1 MSAQDQYMLPPADRK
16 LMQEYGWEFG
26 NVPAPV
32 VRSSAAPSNS
42 LPLITVGILSYNRC
56 DDLLRTLHTVIHE
69 CAYPTTE
76 VIVVDNAS
84 SDNTVEQV
92 RRYFPMVEIVALSR
106 NTGTAGRNEYIQRA
120 NGTYIFCLD
129 DDSLPGSSHSFK
141 EITEW
146 MEAHPSI
153 SLLSTRCV
161 QPRTGIDETTNFE
174 IMGTKDSRQEFYCGL
189 YAFECACCMRTE
201 HIRAVGG
208 YSQRDNWGAEGM
220 DLAMKLYMHGFNS
233 VWHPEFLTLHF
244 KQFHNRPKQ
253 SGALGAVHHRIEF
266 FATYFSLPFLVPI
279 IIAYTSRRFLECL
292 LHPRRIP
299 DIVRGY
305 ARGIASIPRA
315 RGTSTKL
322 SFRKAWALGRW
333 YLGIFRW

>member
-1 MSAQDQYMLPPADRK
+1 
-16 LMQEYGWEFG
+16 MQKYGWEFG
-26 NVPAPV
+26 DV
-32 VRSSAAPSNS
+32 SARGVESDQKTETS
-42 LPLITVGILSYNRC
+42 LPLITIGILSYNRC
-56 DDLLRTLHTVIHE
+56 DDLLRTLHTVIYE
-69 CAYPTTE
+69 CAYPAIE

-84 SDNTVEQV
+84 RDNTIEQV
-92 RRYFPMVEIVALSR
+92 GHYFPTVQLVALAQ

-120 NGTYIFCLD
+120 RGTYIFCLD
-129 DDSLPGSSHSFK
+129 DDSLPGSAGSFTD
-141 EITEW
+141 ITLW
-146 MEAHPSI
+146 MESHPEVSMFN
-153 SLLSTRCV
+153 TRCI
-161 QPRTGIDETTNFE
+161 QPRTGIDETSGFE
-174 IMGTKDSRQEFYCGL
+174 ILGKKDSTKGFYRGL

-208 YSQRDNWGAEGM
+208 YSQHNNWGAEGM
-220 DLAMKLYMHGFNS
+220 DLAMKLYMHGFKS
-233 VWHPEFLTLHF
+233 VWHPKFLTLHF

-266 FATYFSLPFLVPI
+266 FATYFSLPFLVSVL
-279 IIAYTSRRFLECL
+279 IAYTSRRLLECL

-299 DIVRGY
+299 DIARGY

>member
-1 MSAQDQYMLPPADRK
+1 MSRQEQYILPAADRE
-16 LMQEYGWEFG
+16 LMQKYGWEFG
-26 NVPAPV
+26 DV
-32 VRSSAAPSNS
+32 SARGVESDQKTETS
-42 LPLITVGILSYNRC
+42 LPLITIGILSYNRC
-56 DDLLRTLHTVIHE
+56 DDLLRTLHTVIYE
-69 CAYPTTE
+69 CAYPAIE

-84 SDNTVEQV
+84 RDNTIEQV
-92 RRYFPMVEIVALSR
+92 GHYFPTVQLVALAQ

-120 NGTYIFCLD
+120 RGTYIFCLD
-129 DDSLPGSSHSFK
+129 DDSLPGSADSFTD
-141 EITEW
+141 ITLW
-146 MEAHPSI
+146 MESHPEVSMFN
-153 SLLSTRCV
+153 TRCI
-161 QPRTGIDETTNFE
+161 QPRTGIDETSGFE
-174 IMGTKDSRQEFYCGL
+174 ILGKKDSTKGFYRGL

-208 YSQRDNWGAEGM
+208 YSQHNNWGAEGM
-220 DLAMKLYMHGFNS
+220 DLAMKLYMHGFKS

-266 FATYFSLPFLVPI
+266 FATYFSLPFLVPVL
-279 IIAYTSRRFLECL
+279 IAYTSRRLLECL

-299 DIVRGY
+299 DIARGY